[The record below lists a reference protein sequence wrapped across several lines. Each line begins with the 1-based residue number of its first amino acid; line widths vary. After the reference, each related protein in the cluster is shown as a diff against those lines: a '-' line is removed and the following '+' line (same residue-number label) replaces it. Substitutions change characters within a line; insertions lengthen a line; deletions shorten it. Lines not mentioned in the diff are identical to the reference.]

1 VGQLLPDGVAF
12 IFTKKRSGQIG
23 YSETALASVRHLL
36 NRVSGGDVHADALD
50 RLNHAALSLE
60 KMGYVLALIRLPRD
74 RVGGN
79 RFA

>member
-12 IFTKKRSGQIG
+12 IFTKKLSGQIG

-50 RLNHAALSLE
+50 QLNHAALSLE
-60 KMGYVLALIRLPRD
+60 KMGSPREL
-74 RVGGN
+74 VKT
-79 RFA
+79 FKYQ